1 MGKKKTKKFHQDR
14 KLWFRGFKNL
24 LKLRYRKPKFVYLG
38 EKPTTKNLILS
49 NHIGAR
55 APLTLEVYADF
66 PIRFWGTY
74 EMNSGLKL
82 AYRYLTQTYYH
93 QKKGWNIHLARLFC
107 LIAAPLTNL
116 FYKGLNLISS
126 YEDYRLKHTIN
137 ESIEVIN
144 NGGNV
149 VIFPENSSEGYF
161 EELKE
166 FYAGFALLAERLYRR
181 GYDIPIY
188 ACYLRAKENVYLFD
202 KPLLYSEL
210 KDISKTKE
218 AMAEYLLNKVN
229 ALGKMDLS
237 EIID

>member
-1 MGKKKTKKFHQDR
+1 
-14 KLWFRGFKNL
+14 
-24 LKLRYRKPKFVYLG
+24 
-38 EKPTTKNLILS
+38 
-49 NHIGAR
+49 
-55 APLTLEVYADF
+55 
-66 PIRFWGTY
+66 
-74 EMNSGLKL
+74 MNSGLKL